1 MADAHRGKELFA
13 QRLEYPLPKRAGTK
27 DYVFYF
33 IARGDPYRESGEK
46 FFTRFY
52 KEHVAKDVHS
62 LEEMIDAL
70 AAEVDRGVTHI
81 REIVL
86 FAHANALGMLF
97 PVVKGVTNTNLK
109 EYKYLTAFALA
120 CLQKDLDAHLF
131 ASLGAK
137 RTKVLGKLRDDSWVT
152 VRACNFGRS
161 EEGMYALYAFFGGKA
176 NVYCPIQ
183 FQYFGTTPITVGMKF
198 ENHLEVHEHL
208 VRQHFF
214 PKDVHTLERKDAV
227 VTAIVDKAK
236 FSEPFEIARMRLED
250 APPDEVAAYEPLITE
265 LNKRTVRTQ
274 VRTAFDANG
283 FTLPPKPAVDVISRD
298 THWTITQKNFR
309 HEDATVTVLYDIY
322 ESIEFDD
329 RNRRIAV
336 LRAGAS
342 IEDKVSERETV
353 PFQLFFSAAQND
365 AFRGKVLLL
374 AAYTDEPLQP
384 DDKTRFNAVRAALDH
399 GSLAAGTVDIEAELE
414 NETTIDL
421 APGTKPVKVSST
433 GSDEAPRIT
442 WAVSDNQNRFKVMLE
457 HPLSPDDTP
466 AHTITVYHDYANQEE
481 RIMAEYR
488 AVATNG
494 TNPDGPGTELAAS
507 FDRLSLDD
515 LFDVLEHLRS
525 PYKPTHAYYIQH
537 VQAALAR
544 KKDFRQWMIDH
555 VPVPETLMT
564 DPRTGLSRSEDQ
576 DYTAL
581 SYSFEFSS
589 VWAEVK
595 SSNPPKT
602 PIRTDLFAE
611 EDLAKTFG
619 IENAVKKENRHK
631 VPLPDLDPDSP
642 ATDVEELRA
651 LQRVGFEPFLTADKD
666 IVQHGPRVEPRPPT
680 CAEFAVI
687 IEKWK
692 QVKDLPFDEMREA
705 LEAVQLSDERTYFD
719 VLKGLKTHVKAWLKI
734 LDLSLKPLPGQQKAT
749 LLDFVV
755 MGKKDTLK
763 LAFKRVPF
771 LIRLET
777 LGVLLDIEFVFT
789 IPFAMWM
796 DFAEAQVEASR
807 AWYLTGRMTAFRQWL
822 RELGHLA
829 RVKGADFPS
838 SIDIDLKQVSPGLGA
853 YYIARYKKERLAESH
868 VFDDSDVVRLNEVD
882 FKEGFDEQANQM
894 PFLGVYIMRETDEVL
909 AELMRQSDLDPCMF
923 EVLRR
928 EGVVDLTLARAQ
940 IIEQFAD
947 EMLNR
952 LRPI

>member
-1 MADAHRGKELFA
+1 MADPHLGKELFA
-13 QRLEYPLPKRAGTK
+13 QRLEYPLPKKAGTK

-33 IARGDPYRESGEK
+33 IARGDPYRDSGEK
-46 FFTRFY
+46 FFARFY
-52 KEHVAKDVHS
+52 KQHIAKDVHS
-62 LEEMIDAL
+62 LEELIDVL
-70 AAEVDRGVTHI
+70 AAEVDRGTTHI
-81 REIVL
+81 REIVI
-86 FAHANALGMLF
+86 FAHANALGLLM
-97 PVVKGVTNTNLK
+97 PVLKGVLDANLR
-109 EYKYLTAFALA
+109 EYKYVTAFSLA
-120 CLQKDLDAHLF
+120 CLQRDIEAGKF
-131 ASLGAK
+131 ASLKAN
-137 RTKVLGKLRDDSWVT
+137 RAKVLGKLRDASWVT

-183 FQYFGTTPITVGMKF
+183 FQYFGTTPITEGMKF

-208 VRQHFF
+208 ARQHFF

-236 FSEPFEIARMRLED
+236 FSEPFEIARMRIEG
-250 APPDEVAAYEPLITE
+250 APPDEVAAYEPLVDQ
-265 LNKRTVRTQ
+265 LNARTVGAP

-283 FTLPPKPAVDVISRD
+283 FTLPTKPAVDVLSSN
-298 THWTITQKNFR
+298 THWTITQRNFR
-309 HEDATVTVLYDIY
+309 HEDATITVLYDIY
-322 ESIEFDD
+322 ESIEFDK

-342 IEDKVSERETV
+342 IEDKVSGRETV
-353 PFQLFFSAAQND
+353 PIQLFFSGAQND

-374 AAYTDEPLQP
+374 AAYTDDPLQP
-384 DDKTRFNAVRAALDH
+384 DDKARFDAVRTALEQ
-399 GSLAAGTVDIEAELE
+399 GSLAAGTIDIEAELE
-414 NETTIDL
+414 NETKIDL

-433 GSDEAPRIT
+433 GSVEAPRIT
-442 WAVSDNQNRFKVMLE
+442 WAVSDNQNRFRIQLE
-457 HPLSPDDTP
+457 HPLTPDDQP
-466 AHTITVYHDYANQEE
+466 AHTITVYADYADQRE
-481 RIMAEYR
+481 RIMEQYR
-488 AVATNG
+488 AIAHNG
-494 TNPDGPGTELAAS
+494 TNPDCPGTELAAS

-515 LFDVLEHLRS
+515 LLDVLEHLRS

-544 KKDFRQWMIDH
+544 KKEFRQWMIDH

-602 PIRTDLFAE
+602 PIRNDLFAE
-611 EDLAKTFG
+611 EDLAKTFN
-619 IENAVKKENRHK
+619 IVEQAMTNRHE
-631 VPLPDLDPDSP
+631 VPDLDPDSP

-651 LQRVGFEPFLTADKD
+651 LERVGFEPFSTADKD

-687 IEKWK
+687 IEQWK
-692 QVKDLPFDEMREA
+692 QVKDLEPEAMREA
-705 LEAVQLSDERTYFD
+705 LESVTTPDGRTYFE
-719 VLKGLKTHVKAWLKI
+719 VLSGLKTHVKAWLKI
-734 LDLSLKPLPGQQKAT
+734 LDVTLPKKF
-749 LLDFVV
+749 DFVV
-755 MGKKDTLK
+755 MSKKDVVK

-771 LIRLET
+771 LVKLET
-777 LGVLLDIEFVFT
+777 LGTLLEIEFVFT

-807 AWYLTGRMTAFRQWL
+807 FMYLKGRMTAFRQWL
-822 RELGHLA
+822 RELGRLA
-829 RVKGADFPS
+829 DKKGANFPP
-838 SIDIDLKQVSPGLGA
+838 SIDIDLKDVFPSLED
-853 YYIARYKKERLAESH
+853 YYVARYMDERSAE
-868 VFDDSDVVRLNEVD
+868 FLNPDPAEVILFATD
-882 FKEGFDEQANQM
+882 FKEGFDDQALQM
-894 PFLGVYIMRETDEVL
+894 PFLGEYIMRETDEAL
-909 AELMRQSDLDPCMF
+909 AELMRQSDLDSCMV

-952 LRPI
+952 LPPI